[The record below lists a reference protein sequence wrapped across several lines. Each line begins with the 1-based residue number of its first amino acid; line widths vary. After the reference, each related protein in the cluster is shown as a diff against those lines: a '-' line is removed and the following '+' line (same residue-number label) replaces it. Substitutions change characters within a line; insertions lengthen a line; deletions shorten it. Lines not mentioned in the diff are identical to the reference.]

1 MLLDIGD
8 VDEAIRQ
15 VNIVLVRQPEHAV
28 ALTMLAQADRLKELY
43 PQSIDAAR
51 KAIRLTPKDAEPHL
65 WLGDSLRLTGKF
77 ADAQSEYEQYLA
89 LSNFDS
95 HLAGQ
100 LNYYVLGSLFGMGKK
115 HHAGTRDIW
124 KELRSLALF
133 GLCDCQYLQKQYDSA
148 IGYCQK
154 SLTYN
159 SQDPFAHYDL
169 GRSFFQKAVDS
180 GNVAGLG
187 PALVHFQEV
196 LAINPDMDE
205 AKFAQ
210 QNIAR
215 IQKFL
220 QPH

>member
-1 MLLDIGD
+1 MLF
-8 VDEAIRQ
+8 R
-15 VNIVLVRQPEHAV
+15 
-28 ALTMLAQADRLKELY
+28 
-43 PQSIDAAR
+43 SIDAAR

-65 WLGDSLRLTGKF
+65 WLGDSLRLTGKL
-77 ADAQSEYEQYLA
+77 ADAQSEYQQYLA

-133 GLCDCQYLQKQYDSA
+133 GLCDCEYLQKQYDLA

-159 SQDPFAHYDL
+159 FQDPFAHYAL
-169 GRSFFQKAVDS
+169 GLSFMHKAADS
-180 GNVAGLG
+180 GNIATLG

-205 AKFAQ
+205 AKIAQ
-210 QNIAR
+210 QNITS
-215 IQKFL
+215 IQNFL
-220 QPH
+220 QQH